1 MSVNILLTGANGR
14 MGHVVAA
21 ITEEGNVF
29 RIAAG
34 IDINESSKIWSGFPL
49 FARTADLPANTSLS
63 LGINVIVDFSHHT
76 ALETLLKFAVTERLP
91 LVVATTGHTETEL
104 AAMKSASASVPIFYS
119 RNMSLGVNL
128 IIDLCSKAAAALE
141 GFDIEIIEKHHNKKL
156 DAPSGTALMIADAIS
171 ETLSQR
177 YSADYI
183 YCRQSVRHERASN
196 EIGIHSVR
204 GGTIVGEHEVI
215 FAGNDESVT
224 ISHSAESR
232 DVFARGALRA
242 ASFIIGKPAGLY
254 NMNDII
260 NSMDI

>member
-1 MSVNILLTGANGR
+1 MPVNILLTGASGR
-14 MGHVVAA
+14 MGHAVAD
-21 ITEEGNVF
+21 IVSEGDIF

-34 IDINESSKIWSGFPL
+34 IDINESGKIWGGFPV
-49 FARTADLPANTSLS
+49 FARTADLPAEPARS
-63 LGINVIVDFSHHT
+63 LGIDVIIDFSHHT
-76 ALETLLKFAVTERLP
+76 ALEALLTLATAERLP
-91 LVVATTGHTETEL
+91 LVVATTGHTGAEL
-104 AAMKSASASVPIFYS
+104 ALMKTASASVPIFYS

-128 IIDLCSKAAAALE
+128 TIELCRRAAAALE

-156 DAPSGTALMIADAIS
+156 DAPSGTALMIADAVS

-177 YSADYI
+177 YNAEYV
-183 YCRQSVRHERASN
+183 YNRQPVHHARAAN

-215 FAGNDESVT
+215 FAGHDEVVT
-224 ISHSAESR
+224 ISHSAASR
-232 DVFARGALRA
+232 EVFARGALRA
-242 ASFIIGKPAGLY
+242 AAFILGKPAGLY